1 MKLVLQIILT
11 AFMVLYFCGVIGA
24 KQERERG
31 FYLAAALLIAVAL
44 IVTIALL

>member
-31 FYLAAALLIAVAL
+31 FYLAAAL
-44 IVTIALL
+44 IVTIAIL